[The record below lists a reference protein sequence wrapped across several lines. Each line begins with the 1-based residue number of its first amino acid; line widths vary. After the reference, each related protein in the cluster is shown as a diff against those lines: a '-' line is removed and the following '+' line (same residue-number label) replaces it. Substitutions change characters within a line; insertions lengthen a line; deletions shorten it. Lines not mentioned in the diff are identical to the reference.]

1 MQYRIKEKVVNGKSF
16 YYPQYKKFPFW
27 RRFVWW
33 GGEDG
38 TFPHTLF
45 CTSKDAALT
54 EIANDKI
61 RRVKEQ
67 SQPSDRIIYHNVD

>member
-1 MQYRIKEKVVNGKSF
+1 MKYRIKEKVVNGTSF
-16 YYPQYKKFPFW
+16 YYPQYKKFLFW

-54 EIANDKI
+54 EIANDRI
-61 RRVKEQ
+61 RRAKKALE
-67 SQPSDRIIYHNVD
+67 PSDKIIYHPVH

>member
-1 MQYRIKEKVVNGKSF
+1 MKYRIKEKVVNGKSF
-16 YYPQYKKFPFW
+16 YYPQYKKFLFW

-38 TFPHTLF
+38 TFPHTSF
-45 CTSKDAALT
+45 YTDKDSALKR
-54 EIANDKI
+54 IADDKI

-67 SQPSDRIIYHNVD
+67 SQPSDRTIYHPVH

>member
-1 MQYRIKEKVVNGKSF
+1 MQYRIKEVEKYGEKY
-16 YYPQYKKFPFW
+16 YYPQYKKFLFW

-45 CTSKDAALT
+45 CTNKDDALK
-54 EIANDKI
+54 EIADDKLHRLKKSLEI
-61 RRVKEQ
+61 PKKNV
-67 SQPSDRIIYHNVD
+67 YHYVD

>member
-1 MQYRIKEKVVNGKSF
+1 MRYRIKQAEKNGRTY
-16 YYPQYKKFPFW
+16 YYPQYKKFLFW

-45 CTSKDAALT
+45 CTDKDDALK
-54 EIANDKI
+54 EITDDKLN
-61 RRVKEQ
+61 RLKKSLEVPKKT
-67 SQPSDRIIYHNVD
+67 IYHYVD

>member
-16 YYPQYKKFPFW
+16 YYPQYKKFLFW

-38 TFPHTLF
+38 TFPHTTF
-45 CTSKDAALT
+45 YTDKNDALKC
-54 EIANDKI
+54 IADNKLNCL
-61 RRVKEQ
+61 KKTLE
-67 SQPSDRIIYHNVD
+67 PSDKTLYHYIN

>member
-16 YYPQYKKFPFW
+16 YYPQYKKFLFW
-27 RRFVWW
+27 RRFVWL

-45 CTSKDAALT
+45 CRDKDDALR
-54 EIANDKI
+54 EIEEDKTYNLEKSLE
-61 RRVKEQ
+61 VPKKT
-67 SQPSDRIIYHNVD
+67 IYHYID